1 MPLSFKQSDV
11 QQVGHAIECRINAED
26 PARNFAPWPG
36 VIEQLRLPGGPGV
49 RLDSHVYAGY
59 RIPPNYDS
67 MIGKLIVHRPTRA
80 EAIATMKRA
89 LGEFHVEPIRTTIPL
104 HLQIM
109 DNEHFRSGHVDTGF
123 VERVLLGK

>member
-1 MPLSFKQSDV
+1 
-11 QQVGHAIECRINAED
+11 
-26 PARNFAPWPG
+26 
-36 VIEQLRLPGGPGV
+36 V

-67 MIGKLIVHRPTRA
+67 MIGKLIVHRSTRA

-89 LGEFHVEPIRTTIPL
+89 LGEFHVAPIKTTIPL

-109 DNEHFRSGHVDTGF
+109 DNQNFLSGQVDTGF
-123 VERVLLGK
+123 VERVLLGR